1 VTLSVV
7 MAGLRA
13 QADARSQAMTAL
25 IKVKSTG
32 A

>member
-1 VTLSVV
+1 

-13 QADARSQAMTAL
+13 QADAHSQVMTAL

>member
-1 VTLSVV
+1 